1 MTENNQLTIKFGGDG
16 NIKVETLTDFLEQYK
31 QILHIINQELG
42 YNSDDLIIEVSPPE
56 NGSFKI
62 RLKPKY
68 RNLILEKFGDFAAAS
83 LAGLVILYAT
93 TRTHNETLD
102 EIKTILEEK
111 QIVDED
117 VQKNVFNVYQN
128 TEAKQ
133 KIEQTF
139 IIVNND
145 ENITDLIIENQNQQM
160 ISIEKSDFSKLI
172 TENKTIELDENP
184 QSEVLTKEAILVVK
198 TVHFEGHAKWTF
210 IFRGYLIK
218 ASIKD
223 NDFFEKLKTEAFRKG
238 DTLKVILSWTR
249 NFDEGLQTYLVDKSS
264 YIIEKVIEH
273 KSKPKDNQNK
283 LNLE

>member
-1 MTENNQLTIKFGGDG
+1 MIENNQLTIRFGGDG
-16 NIKVETLTDFLEQYK
+16 NIRVETLTDFLEQYK

-42 YNSDDLIIEVSPPE
+42 YKPDDLIVEVSPPE

-62 RLKPKY
+62 KLKPKY
-68 RNLILEKFGDFAAAS
+68 RTLILEKFGDFAAAS

-93 TRTHNETLD
+93 TQNNNETLED
-102 EIKTILEEK
+102 IKTILEEK

-128 TEAKQ
+128 TGAKQ

-145 ENITDLIIENQNQQM
+145 ENITDLIIENKNQEM
-160 ISIEKSDFSKLI
+160 INVGKTDFQRLI
-172 TENKTIELDENP
+172 KENKTTEVIEKPDTEI
-184 QSEVLTKEAILVVK
+184 LTKEAVLVVK
-198 TVHFEGHAKWTF
+198 TIHFEGHAKWGF
-210 IFRGYLIK
+210 IFRGYFIK

-223 NDFFEKLKTEAFRKG
+223 KDFFETLKNEAFRKG

-249 NFDEGLQTYLVDKSS
+249 NFDEDLQTYLVDEST
-264 YIIEKVIEH
+264 YVIEKVIEH
-273 KSKPKDNQNK
+273 KSKVDNQNK